1 MTAIE
6 TVRAIMEA
14 NSISLGELVEYAD
27 MGTKSNICQLL
38 SRNDLKVGTFVR
50 LLETMGFQLIVQ
62 STENCYRCDFRTR
75 IKTRYHRY

>member
-6 TVRAIMEA
+6 TVHAIMGA
-14 NSISLGELVEYAD
+14 NNISLGELVEYAD

-50 LLETMGFQLIVQ
+50 LLETMGFQNSNQNEVSQILSSEEV
-62 STENCYRCDFRTR
+62 SV
-75 IKTRYHRY
+75 

>member
-6 TVRAIMEA
+6 TIRTIMET
-14 NSISLGELVEYAD
+14 NSISLSELAEYAD

-50 LLETMGFQLIVQ
+50 LLETMGFQLVVQ
-62 STENCYRCDFRTR
+62 STENSQEFVLDYEEV
-75 IKTRYHRY
+75 

>member
-6 TVRAIMEA
+6 TVRAIMGA

-50 LLETMGFQLIVQ
+50 LLETMGFQLVVQ
-62 STENCYRCDFRTR
+62 STENSQEYALD
-75 IKTRYHRY
+75 YEEVSV